1 MYTET
6 IVDFIADD
14 DISEDDAKRSLRL
27 LSIVPGLAAVCLLLG
42 TIVTCAA
49 THNWEK
55 SGAADAVAVVEY
67 RLGYRCGYQGGRYS
81 GDGCGG

>member
-1 MYTET
+1 MCTKT
-6 IVDFIADD
+6 IVDSIADD
-14 DISEDDAKRSLRL
+14 DISEDDAERSLRL

-67 RLGYRCGYQGGRYS
+67 RLGYRCGYQGGR
-81 GDGCGG
+81 